1 MKPASNCYIVES
13 LHWFYDSTIR
23 QFNGLTIFVCAL
35 LLPLAALAQFSS
47 SETSSA
53 RSVSGQFVITGG
65 SQASPLANQPAVADN
80 PDFVRLEPPLLAVSA
95 ERIKESLWRQ
105 LGINANTPWRGQ
117 ISIALH
123 PAQSLDEN
131 VTVISMPFAS
141 GCNYRVELP
150 DILSRTRFTR
160 ALTGVILLEFANRD
174 SGPHPV
180 EIPAWLIDGL
190 SQQLLAAGS
199 PEIILSSPNKILNG
213 LSVTRIDKNERGLD
227 LLAAARRA
235 LRNYPALTFEQLSWP
250 AGSQLSGD
258 DDGDYRASA
267 QLFVN
272 ELLGLKNGAAKLR
285 TMLETLPQ
293 FYNWQSAF
301 QKAFRADFPQPL
313 DVEKWWALQIV
324 NFVARDPGPQW
335 TPTVSREKL
344 AQILSVPVEMRAT
357 SNNLPTRAEI
367 SLQAVIRNLDSAQQS
382 AILQA
387 KLRDLELAQL
397 RMAPQLAVLTDAY
410 RRAIADYLGQ
420 HNGTAPAAHWGQTY
434 LDHSSKISA
443 RDTLKKLDAL
453 DAQRRTIEETIKP
466 DIFAPRNLEHGR
478 V

>member
-1 MKPASNCYIVES
+1 MKRTLHRHIVAS
-13 LHWFYDSTIR
+13 LHRFYDPTIQR
-23 QFNGLTIFVCAL
+23 FTGLTIFVCAL
-35 LLPLAALAQFSS
+35 LLPLTALAQFSS
-47 SETSSA
+47 LETSSA
-53 RSVSGQFVITGG
+53 RSVSGQFIVTGG
-65 SQASPLANQPAVADN
+65 RQMSPLANQPAVADN
-80 PDFVRLEPPLLAVSA
+80 PDFVRLEPALLAISA
-95 ERIKESLWRQ
+95 ERLKESLWRQ
-105 LGINANTPWRGQ
+105 LEINANTPWRGQ

-131 VTVISMPFAS
+131 VTVISTPFAS

-160 ALTGVILLEFANRD
+160 ALTGVVLLEFANRNA
-174 SGPHPV
+174 GAHPA

-250 AGSQLSGD
+250 TDAQLSGD
-258 DDGDYRASA
+258 DGGDYRASA
-267 QLFVN
+267 QLFLS

-335 TPTVSREKL
+335 TPDVSREKL

-357 SNNLPTRAEI
+357 SNKLPTRAEV
-367 SLQAVIRNLDSAQQS
+367 SMQAVIRNLNPAQQA
-382 AILQA
+382 AILQT

-420 HNGTAPAAHWGQTY
+420 HNGTAPVSHWAKHASTAPQ
-434 LDHSSKISA
+434 KISA

-453 DAQRRTIEETIKP
+453 DAQRRTIEATIKP
-466 DIFAPRNLEHGR
+466 DILTP
-478 V
+478 